1 MTGFTAAS
9 LSGSLWLGVLAAVL
23 TGMLMGALHALFT
36 VALGLSQHV
45 CGIGVTLF
53 SSGLAYFLYRLIF
66 GQQSV
71 PPSIKGFQTLPIP
84 LLSDIPVLG
93 PAVFNQFALVY
104 MAIIAIPL
112 AAFVLYRTP
121 WGLSVRMVGENPR
134 AADSAGVSVIA
145 TRFQAVILGG
155 ALMGLAGAFLIM
167 AQFNA
172 FTFGV
177 VSGRGWVAIA
187 LVVFGRWD
195 PWRSAGAALLFAFVD
210 ALQLR
215 MQASGLGHIPYEA
228 FLMLPFIFTIVAMA
242 VMSRNA
248 VAPSALLKPF
258 RREERWQGMAIE
270 FPLHHIAVKPLSTN
284 RCAPLTKLDSS
295 LARIKRGLRH
305 LFRLADATLL
315 RGQCRVGDIDAE
327 PAEIGDLA
335 QAVRR
340 ADEAGADGV
349 AADVAVAE
357 LDGDGAREHV
367 AGALGGVVEHL
378 HRRRRHRRDRRGADD
393 RAAAGRYHAGQHGA
407 RHQEHR
413 ARH

>member
-1 MTGFTAAS
+1 
-9 LSGSLWLGVLAAVL
+9 
-23 TGMLMGALHALFT
+23 
-36 VALGLSQHV
+36 
-45 CGIGVTLF
+45 
-53 SSGLAYFLYRLIF
+53 
-66 GQQSV
+66 
-71 PPSIKGFQTLPIP
+71 
-84 LLSDIPVLG
+84 LSDIPVLG

-104 MAIIAIPL
+104 MAILAIPL
-112 AAFVLYRTP
+112 AAFILYRTP

-145 TRFQAVILGG
+145 TRFQAVVLGG
-155 ALMGLAGAFLIM
+155 ALMGLAGAFLSM

-258 RREERWQGMAIE
+258 RREER
-270 FPLHHIAVKPLSTN
+270 
-284 RCAPLTKLDSS
+284 
-295 LARIKRGLRH
+295 
-305 LFRLADATLL
+305 
-315 RGQCRVGDIDAE
+315 
-327 PAEIGDLA
+327 
-335 QAVRR
+335 
-340 ADEAGADGV
+340 
-349 AADVAVAE
+349 
-357 LDGDGAREHV
+357 
-367 AGALGGVVEHL
+367 
-378 HRRRRHRRDRRGADD
+378 
-393 RAAAGRYHAGQHGA
+393 
-407 RHQEHR
+407 
-413 ARH
+413 

>member
-1 MTGFTAAS
+1 MGLVEAIVISIIAASTPLLLAAAGELIVERAGVLNLGIEGIMLLAAMAGFTGAYF
-9 LSGSLWLGVLAAVL
+9 SGSLWIGVLAAVAV
-23 TGMLMGALHALFT
+23 GALMGALHALFT
-36 VALGLSQHV
+36 VVLGLSQHV

-71 PPSIKGFQTLPIP
+71 PPSITGFQPVPIP
-84 LLSDIPVLG
+84 ILSDIPILG
-93 PAVFNQFALVY
+93 PAVFNQFTLVY
-104 MAIIAIPL
+104 LAILAIPL

-121 WGLSVRMVGENPR
+121 WGLSARMVGENPR

-145 TRFQAVILGG
+145 TRYQAVILGG
-155 ALMGLAGAFLIM
+155 ALMGLAGAFLTM

-242 VMSRNA
+242 FMSRNA

-258 RREERWQGMAIE
+258 RREER
-270 FPLHHIAVKPLSTN
+270 
-284 RCAPLTKLDSS
+284 
-295 LARIKRGLRH
+295 
-305 LFRLADATLL
+305 
-315 RGQCRVGDIDAE
+315 
-327 PAEIGDLA
+327 
-335 QAVRR
+335 
-340 ADEAGADGV
+340 
-349 AADVAVAE
+349 
-357 LDGDGAREHV
+357 
-367 AGALGGVVEHL
+367 
-378 HRRRRHRRDRRGADD
+378 
-393 RAAAGRYHAGQHGA
+393 
-407 RHQEHR
+407 
-413 ARH
+413 